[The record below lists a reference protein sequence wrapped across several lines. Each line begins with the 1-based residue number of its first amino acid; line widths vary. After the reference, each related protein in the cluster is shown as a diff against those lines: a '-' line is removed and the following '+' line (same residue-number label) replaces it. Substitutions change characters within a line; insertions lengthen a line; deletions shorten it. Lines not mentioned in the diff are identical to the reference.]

1 MMSRLFSIA
10 AVGALALV
18 HPARASAQ
26 ATESVHYE
34 RDVIT
39 AAEIQARAQ
48 DAKTAY
54 DVVQRLR
61 PSFLRKRPGGS
72 LTSKV
77 PAQIQVYV
85 DGTLRGSVY
94 VLRDL
99 ISEGIVEIRY
109 LNGPDATTR
118 YGTGHENGA
127 ITVKTGKVI

>member
-1 MMSRLFSIA
+1 MTSGLLTIA

-18 HPARASAQ
+18 HPTRVQAQ

-39 AAEIQARAQ
+39 ATEIQARAP

-61 PSFLRKRPGGS
+61 PAFLRKRPGGS
-72 LTSKV
+72 LTTKE

-94 VLRDL
+94 VLREI

-109 LNGPDATTR
+109 MNGPDATTR

-127 ITVKTGKVI
+127 ITVKTGKVL